1 MWREHRTTYCLW
13 PYCHLLFNVN
23 ESLHT
28 LTKIPLLLNI
38 SYNSQ
43 YSLFVLPKLSIC
55 GTLIT
60 RQQQH
65 PPPLH
70 PSNPLTSKLL
80 SSWSLDFFYKKL
92 FKYVCKLWPHFRQS
106 IKCFF
111 LFFAFLV
118 ENSTSCLPL
127 WIYGPE
133 AICSPLCCLL
143 TVASLAVSLP
153 AEKEAWGCAE
163 NKIRYLNL
171 SERSPT
177 SYCVFLRSVKST
189 FLGWWIRHRR
199 LCVRAC
205 AQTMLSHISTLLY
218 CILFFL
224 LSTGDEVRSLCASHH
239 LFPLAGPEAAVQP
252 EKSIDSAAEPQLFK
266 EQTGRR
272 RPHRRQHWQNG
283 GRL

>member
-1 MWREHRTTYCLW
+1 MIYFSPNQWSHPCRLPCINKGARAATICCKILNNKHSLNSNLCCSLIFRTKERVDTCEGSIGTGTYCLW

-106 IKCFF
+106 IKFFF

-127 WIYGPE
+127 
-133 AICSPLCCLL
+133 
-143 TVASLAVSLP
+143 
-153 AEKEAWGCAE
+153 
-163 NKIRYLNL
+163 
-171 SERSPT
+171 
-177 SYCVFLRSVKST
+177 
-189 FLGWWIRHRR
+189 
-199 LCVRAC
+199 
-205 AQTMLSHISTLLY
+205 
-218 CILFFL
+218 
-224 LSTGDEVRSLCASHH
+224 
-239 LFPLAGPEAAVQP
+239 
-252 EKSIDSAAEPQLFK
+252 
-266 EQTGRR
+266 
-272 RPHRRQHWQNG
+272 
-283 GRL
+283 